1 LNEQYHRHLIS
12 LAQSFV
18 VERMVEHTVTLPFAS
33 ANDFVIANSEIEQS
47 WKIFYVAQDQ
57 HRRIVEA
64 IANREGTRAEALA
77 REHAHLALRTLN
89 TVLKSD
95 NVLETVPGARL
106 IASVFGD

>member
-1 LNEQYHRHLIS
+1 
-12 LAQSFV
+12 
-18 VERMVEHTVTLPFAS
+18 
-33 ANDFVIANSEIEQS
+33 
-47 WKIFYVAQDQ
+47 
-57 HRRIVEA
+57 VEA